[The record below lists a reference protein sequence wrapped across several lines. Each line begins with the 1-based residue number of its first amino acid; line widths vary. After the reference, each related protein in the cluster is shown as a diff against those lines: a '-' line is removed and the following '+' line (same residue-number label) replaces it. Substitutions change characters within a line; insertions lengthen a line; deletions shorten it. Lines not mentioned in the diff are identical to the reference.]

1 MMINDTLAF
10 GEPDTNVSESL
21 LPLSLSHNH
30 SAPPALRLE
39 SRSLVTSATMF
50 AVGVLGN
57 LVAIVVLCISKK
69 EQKETTFYTLVCGM
83 AITDLLGTCFTSPVV
98 IATYVANR
106 WPGGALLCHFF
117 SFSMLFF
124 GSAGMS
130 ILCAMAVERYLA
142 INHAYFYSQ
151 HIDRTMARFALL
163 VTYLIN
169 IVLCIMPSFG
179 FGQHVSHFPGTW
191 CFLDWRAM
199 DRLGAC
205 YSFLYGGVM
214 LVLIAVTVL
223 CNLAVCRSL
232 VGMNQRTGIVRT
244 ELCEQG
250 GSRRRFPRLPSVTS
264 AAEIQMFWLLV
275 FMTIVF
281 LVCSIPLVVSSASYL
296 RTVRAKHTVTG
307 IIFIFIKTHILDIL
321 CLCVSLLQVRIFV
334 NQLYDPAYISAGGK
348 PDYRSDLLAIRFAS
362 FNPILDPWVYIL
374 CRKNLLLKGC
384 EKLKR
389 TVARVKDGRG
399 DNTVWGGGQ
408 HSPPSLNSND
418 TSYAS
423 IRTASYRND
432 VEHRVP
438 IQNNSFTDFA
448 MRQAWEYDTAR
459 VNFHPFS
466 IESTAIPAC
475 EEEVGAES
483 KREVAVKS
491 SPGRSAAPRVRRV
504 DVVTCT
510 FSTPSSCQS
519 VKCL

>member
-1 MMINDTLAF
+1 MMINDTF
-10 GEPDTNVSESL
+10 VFVDTNVSEL
-21 LPLSLSHNH
+21 PPPLSVSHNH
-30 SAPPALRLE
+30 SAFPTLRLE
-39 SRSLVTSATMF
+39 STSLVISATMF

-57 LVAIVVLCISKK
+57 LIAIVVLCTSKK

-98 IATYVANR
+98 IATYVWSR

-151 HIDRTMARFALL
+151 HVDRTTARFALMI
-163 VTYLIN
+163 TYLAS
-169 IVLCIMPSFG
+169 IVLSILPSFG
-179 FGQHVSHFPGTW
+179 FGQHVRHFPGTW
-191 CFLDWRAM
+191 CFLDWRAT
-199 DRLGAC
+199 DLLGAC

-214 LVLIAVTVL
+214 LLLIAVTVL

-250 GSRRRFPRLPSVTS
+250 GSKRCFPRLPSVAS

-281 LVCSIPLVVSSASYL
+281 LICSIPLV
-296 RTVRAKHTVTG
+296 
-307 IIFIFIKTHILDIL
+307 
-321 CLCVSLLQVRIFV
+321 VRIFV
-334 NQLYDPAYISAGGK
+334 NQLYGPAHVAAGGK

-384 EKLKR
+384 GRLKR
-389 TVARVKDGRG
+389 TMSQVKDGR
-399 DNTVWGGGQ
+399 DNTAWEAGQ
-408 HSPPSLNSND
+408 NSPPSVHSND

-423 IRTASYRND
+423 LRTAGYRND
-432 VEHRVP
+432 VEQQLPVR
-438 IQNNSFTDFA
+438 NKSFTDFTVK
-448 MRQAWEYDTAR
+448 QTCDYDTDQ
-459 VNFHPFS
+459 VSFHPFGV
-466 IESTAIPAC
+466 ETCAIR
-475 EEEVGAES
+475 G
-483 KREVAVKS
+483 
-491 SPGRSAAPRVRRV
+491 
-504 DVVTCT
+504 
-510 FSTPSSCQS
+510 
-519 VKCL
+519 

>member
-1 MMINDTLAF
+1 MMINDSIALA
-10 GEPDTNVSESL
+10 TNVSEPPL
-21 LPLSLSHNH
+21 ALSLAHSNH
-30 SAPPALRLE
+30 SAFPALRLE

-57 LVAIVVLCISKK
+57 LIAIVVLCISKK

-98 IATYVANR
+98 IATYVAGR

-163 VTYLIN
+163 SVYLAN
-169 IVLCIMPSFG
+169 TVLCVMPSFG
-179 FGQHVSHFPGTW
+179 FGQHVRHFPGTW
-191 CFLDWRAM
+191 CFLDWRAT
-199 DRLGAC
+199 DPLGAC
-205 YSFLYGGVM
+205 YSFLYGGAM
-214 LVLIAVTVL
+214 LLLIAVTVL

-232 VGMNQRTGIVRT
+232 VGMNQRTGIVRA
-244 ELCEQG
+244 EAGEQG
-250 GSRRRFPRLPSVTS
+250 GTRRRFPRLQSVSS

-281 LVCSIPLVVSSASYL
+281 LVCSIPLVV
-296 RTVRAKHTVTG
+296 
-307 IIFIFIKTHILDIL
+307 
-321 CLCVSLLQVRIFV
+321 RIFV
-334 NQLYDPAYISAGGK
+334 NQIYGPAYISAGGK

-384 EKLKR
+384 GRLKR
-389 TVARVKDGRG
+389 ALTQVKETGG
-399 DNTVWGGGQ
+399 NQIGWVGGQ
-408 HSPPSLNSND
+408 DSPPSFKTND
-418 TSYAS
+418 TSYPS
-423 IRTASYRND
+423 IRRND
-432 VEHRVP
+432 VERRSAAGDAP
-438 IQNNSFTDFA
+438 SFTNFA
-448 MRQAWEYDTAR
+448 MRHAWDYDTAP

-466 IESTAIPAC
+466 VVASAVPGGTD
-475 EEEVGAES
+475 EVGAN
-483 KREVAVKS
+483 VKQQQEDS
-491 SPGRSAAPRVRRV
+491 VKASPGRPTSAHVRRGEM
-504 DVVTCT
+504 VTCT

-519 VKCL
+519 LQCL

>member
-1 MMINDTLAF
+1 MINDTIALDAN
-10 GEPDTNVSESL
+10 GSEPH
-21 LPLSLSHNH
+21 LPLGHNH
-30 SAPPALRLE
+30 SVFPTLRLE
-39 SRSLVTSATMF
+39 SKSLATSATMF
-50 AVGVLGN
+50 GVGVLGN
-57 LVAIVVLCISKK
+57 LIAIVVLCISKK

-163 VTYLIN
+163 AAYLAN

-179 FGQHVSHFPGTW
+179 FGRHVRHFPGTW

-199 DRLGAC
+199 DPLGAC

-214 LVLIAVTVL
+214 LLLIAVTVL
-223 CNLAVCRSL
+223 CNLAVCKSL
-232 VGMNQRTGIVRT
+232 VGMNQRTGIVRA
-244 ELCEQG
+244 EVCDQG
-250 GSRRRFPRLPSVTS
+250 GSRRRFPRLQSVTS

-281 LVCSIPLVVSSASYL
+281 LVCSIPLVV
-296 RTVRAKHTVTG
+296 
-307 IIFIFIKTHILDIL
+307 
-321 CLCVSLLQVRIFV
+321 RIFV
-334 NQLYDPAYISAGGK
+334 NQLYDPAYISAGGN

-384 EKLKR
+384 GRLKR
-389 TVARVKDGRG
+389 AVTRVKESGG
-399 DNTVWGGGQ
+399 DNIGWIGDQ
-408 HSPPSLNSND
+408 DSPPSLNTND

-423 IRTASYRND
+423 LRRKDMEQRAAIGNA
-432 VEHRVP
+432 P
-438 IQNNSFTDFA
+438 SFTDFA
-448 MRQAWEYDTAR
+448 VRHAWDYDIAR

-466 IESTAIPAC
+466 VERTTVQGA
-475 EEEVGAES
+475 EEEAPVDPKQGES
-483 KREVAVKS
+483 SVTA
-491 SPGRSAAPRVRRV
+491 SPAHAPSTHIRR
-504 DVVTCT
+504 DEMVTCT
-510 FSTPSSCQS
+510 FGTPSSCQS
-519 VKCL
+519 LKYL

>member
-1 MMINDTLAF
+1 MINDTLSF
-10 GEPDTNVSESL
+10 GELDVNVSEQ
-21 LPLSLSHNH
+21 LPLSLSRNH
-30 SAPPALRLE
+30 SVFPALQLE
-39 SRSLVTSATMF
+39 SKSLVTSATMF

-57 LVAIVVLCISKK
+57 LIAIVVLCISKR

-163 VTYLIN
+163 VTYLAN

-179 FGQHVSHFPGTW
+179 FGQHVRHYPGTW
-191 CFLDWRAM
+191 CFLNWRAM
-199 DRLGAC
+199 DPLGAC

-214 LVLIAVTVL
+214 LLLIAVTVL
-223 CNLAVCRSL
+223 CNVAVCRSL
-232 VGMNQRTGIVRT
+232 VGMNQRTGIVRADV
-244 ELCEQG
+244 CEQG

-264 AAEIQMFWLLV
+264 AAEIQMFWLLI

-281 LVCSIPLVVSSASYL
+281 LVCSIPLVV
-296 RTVRAKHTVTG
+296 
-307 IIFIFIKTHILDIL
+307 
-321 CLCVSLLQVRIFV
+321 RIFV
-334 NQLYDPAYISAGGK
+334 NQLYDPAVISAGGK
-348 PDYRSDLLAIRFAS
+348 PDYRGDMLAIRFAS

-374 CRKNLLLKGC
+374 CRKNLVVKGC
-384 EKLKR
+384 EKIKR
-389 TVARVKDGRG
+389 TVARVKSGGRDDIG
-399 DNTVWGGGQ
+399 WVGEQ
-408 HSPPSLNSND
+408 HSPPSSNSND

-423 IRTASYRND
+423 LRTASYRND
-432 VEHRVP
+432 VEHRVT
-438 IQNNSFTDFA
+438 IQQQTFTDFA
-448 MRQAWEYDTAR
+448 LRQAWEYDTAR
-459 VNFHPFS
+459 DNFHPFS
-466 IESTAIPAC
+466 VESTAILAC
-475 EEEVGAES
+475 EEEGTAGSKQVGEA
-483 KREVAVKS
+483 KPT
-491 SPGRSAAPRVRRV
+491 PGRSATPAISAHVRKV
-504 DVVTCT
+504 DIVTCT

>member
-1 MMINDTLAF
+1 MINGTHAF
-10 GEPDTNVSESL
+10 GELDTNVSEPL
-21 LPLSLSHNH
+21 PPLSLSHNL
-30 SAPPALRLE
+30 SAFPALRLE
-39 SRSLVTSATMF
+39 SKSLVISATMF

-57 LVAIVVLCISKK
+57 LIAIVVLCISKK

-106 WPGGALLCHFF
+106 WPGGVLLCHFF

-163 VTYLIN
+163 VIYLAN

-179 FGQHVSHFPGTW
+179 FGQHIRHFPGTW
-191 CFLDWRAM
+191 CFLDWRAT
-199 DRLGAC
+199 DPLGAC

-214 LVLIAVTVL
+214 LLLIAVTVL

-250 GSRRRFPRLPSVTS
+250 GSRRRFPRLPLVTS
-264 AAEIQMFWLLV
+264 AAEMQMFWLLIL
-275 FMTIVF
+275 MTIVF
-281 LVCSIPLVVSSASYL
+281 LICSIPLVV
-296 RTVRAKHTVTG
+296 
-307 IIFIFIKTHILDIL
+307 
-321 CLCVSLLQVRIFV
+321 RIFV
-334 NQLYDPAYISAGGK
+334 NQIYDPAYVSAGGR
-348 PDYRSDLLAIRFAS
+348 PDYRSDMLAIRFAS

-384 EKLKR
+384 ERLKR
-389 TVARVKDGRG
+389 TVVRVKDSRSDNIGWVGGR
-399 DNTVWGGGQ
+399 
-408 HSPPSLNSND
+408 HSPPSLNSNA

-423 IRTASYRND
+423 LRTASYRND
-432 VEHRVP
+432 MEHQVS
-438 IQNNSFTDFA
+438 NNNTSFTDFA
-448 MRQAWEYDTAR
+448 MRQGWEYDTAQ
-459 VNFHPFS
+459 VNFHPFGV
-466 IESTAIPAC
+466 ESTATHGC
-475 EEEVGAES
+475 EEELAAGCGLEGSA
-483 KREVAVKS
+483 
-491 SPGRSAAPRVRRV
+491 PGRPATQLLTVHFRKM
-504 DVVTCT
+504 DIVTCT

-519 VKCL
+519 AKCL

>member
-1 MMINDTLAF
+1 MFNDTGF
-10 GEPDTNVSESL
+10 GNLDTNVSLQSL
-21 LPLSLSHNH
+21 YLSHNR
-30 SAPPALRLE
+30 SSFPALRLE
-39 SRSLVTSATMF
+39 YKSLVTSATMF

-57 LVAIVVLCISKK
+57 LIAIVVLCVSKK

-98 IATYVANR
+98 IATYVASR
-106 WPGGALLCHFF
+106 WPGGVLLCHFF

-151 HIDRTMARFALL
+151 YIDRTMARFALL
-163 VTYLIN
+163 VTYLAN

-179 FGQHVSHFPGTW
+179 FGQHVRHFPGTW
-191 CFLDWRAM
+191 CFLDWRAT
-199 DRLGAC
+199 DPLGAC

-244 ELCEQG
+244 EMCDQG
-250 GSRRRFPRLPSVTS
+250 SSRRRFPRLPSVTS
-264 AAEIQMFWLLV
+264 AVEIQMFWLLI

-281 LVCSIPLVVSSASYL
+281 LVCSIPLVV
-296 RTVRAKHTVTG
+296 
-307 IIFIFIKTHILDIL
+307 
-321 CLCVSLLQVRIFV
+321 RIFV
-334 NQLYDPAYISAGGK
+334 NQLYDPDYISAGGK

-384 EKLKR
+384 DKLK
-389 TVARVKDGRG
+389 TAVAKAKG
-399 DNTVWGGGQ
+399 DNGNNIGWMEDQ
-408 HSPPSLNSND
+408 NSPPSLRSNE

-423 IRTASYRND
+423 FRTASYKND
-432 VEHRVP
+432 LGHQLSIKTRC
-438 IQNNSFTDFA
+438 FTDFA
-448 MRQAWEYDTAR
+448 LRQAWEYDTAR
-459 VNFHPFS
+459 ANFHPFS
-466 IESTAIPAC
+466 VETTAIIGC
-475 EEEVGAES
+475 EEETEHS
-483 KREVAVKS
+483 KRDIAEQT
-491 SPGRSAAPRVRRV
+491 SPETGGVTHIRRA
-504 DVVTCT
+504 DTVTCT
-510 FSTPSSCQS
+510 FSTSSSQS
-519 VKCL
+519 VN

>member
-1 MMINDTLAF
+1 MINDTLAF
-10 GEPDTNVSESL
+10 GDLDTNVSAP
-21 LPLSLSHNH
+21 LPPLALSHNQ
-30 SAPPALRLE
+30 SAFPALRLE
-39 SRSLVTSATMF
+39 SKSLVTSATMF

-57 LVAIVVLCISKK
+57 LIAIVVLCISKK

-106 WPGGALLCHFF
+106 WPGGVLLCHFF

-163 VTYLIN
+163 AAYLAN

-179 FGQHVSHFPGTW
+179 FGQHVRHFPGTW
-191 CFLDWRAM
+191 CFLDWRAT
-199 DRLGAC
+199 DSLGAC

-214 LVLIAVTVL
+214 VVLIAVTVL
-223 CNLAVCRSL
+223 CNLAVCKSL
-232 VGMNQRTGIVRT
+232 VGMNQRTS
-244 ELCEQG
+244 CEQR

-264 AAEIQMFWLLV
+264 AAEIQMFWLMI

-281 LVCSIPLVVSSASYL
+281 LVCSIPLV
-296 RTVRAKHTVTG
+296 
-307 IIFIFIKTHILDIL
+307 
-321 CLCVSLLQVRIFV
+321 VRIFV
-334 NQLYDPAYISAGGK
+334 NQLYDPAYISAGGR

-389 TVARVKDGRG
+389 TVSHTKDIRG
-399 DNTVWGGGQ
+399 DNIGSVGGQ
-408 HSPPSLNSND
+408 HSTPSLNSDD

-423 IRTASYRND
+423 LRTASFRND
-432 VEHRVP
+432 VEARVS
-438 IQNNSFTDFA
+438 INHKSFTDFA

-466 IESTAIPAC
+466 VESTAILGCDEDEATGSKQ
-475 EEEVGAES
+475 EVEVKES
-483 KREVAVKS
+483 SR
-491 SPGRSAAPRVRRV
+491 GSATPPLSAHVRKV
-504 DVVTCT
+504 DIVTCT

-519 VKCL
+519 AKCL

>member
-1 MMINDTLAF
+1 MINESVARGHL
-10 GEPDTNVSESL
+10 DTNASELLLS
-21 LPLSLSHNH
+21 LPLSSNQ
-30 SAPPALRLE
+30 SSFPALRLE
-39 SRSLVTSATMF
+39 FRSLVTSATMF

-57 LVAIVVLCISKK
+57 LIAIVVLCVSKK

-163 VTYLIN
+163 VTYLAN

-179 FGQHVSHFPGTW
+179 FGQHVRHFPGTW

-199 DRLGAC
+199 DPLGAC

-232 VGMNQRTGIVRT
+232 VGMNQRTGIVRG
-244 ELCEQG
+244 EVCEQS

-264 AAEIQMFWLLV
+264 AAEIQMFWLLI

-281 LVCSIPLVVSSASYL
+281 LVCSIPLVV
-296 RTVRAKHTVTG
+296 
-307 IIFIFIKTHILDIL
+307 
-321 CLCVSLLQVRIFV
+321 RIFV
-334 NQLYDPAYISAGGK
+334 NQLYGPADISAGVS
-348 PDYRSDLLAIRFAS
+348 PDYRSDMLAIRFAS

-389 TVARVKDGRG
+389 AAAWAKDGRG
-399 DNTVWGGGQ
+399 KNGSWVAGQ
-408 HSPPSLNSND
+408 NSPRSLHSDETSCASL
-418 TSYAS
+418 
-423 IRTASYRND
+423 RTASYRND
-432 VEHRVP
+432 DLQLS
-438 IQNNSFTDFA
+438 INNRSFADFA

-459 VNFHPFS
+459 ANFHPFNV
-466 IESTAIPAC
+466 ESSATIC
-475 EEEVGAES
+475 GEEENKPS
-483 KREVAVKS
+483 RTDKT
-491 SPGRSAAPRVRRV
+491 SPGPSAAAHIRRV
-504 DVVTCT
+504 DIVACS
-510 FSTPSSCQS
+510 FSTPSSS
-519 VKCL
+519 YSTKCI

>member
-1 MMINDTLAF
+1 MINDTLAF
-10 GEPDTNVSESL
+10 GELDTNVSEP
-21 LPLSLSHNH
+21 LPPLALSHNQ
-30 SAPPALRLE
+30 SVSRALLLE
-39 SRSLVTSATMF
+39 SKSLVTSATMF

-57 LVAIVVLCISKK
+57 LIAIVVLCISKK

-106 WPGGALLCHFF
+106 WPGGVLLCHFF

-151 HIDRTMARFALL
+151 YIDRTMARFALL
-163 VTYLIN
+163 ATYLAN

-179 FGQHVSHFPGTW
+179 FGQHVKHFPGTW

-199 DRLGAC
+199 DSLGAC

-214 LVLIAVTVL
+214 VVLIAVTVL

-232 VGMNQRTGIVRT
+232 VGMNQRT
-244 ELCEQG
+244 LCERG
-250 GSRRRFPRLPSVTS
+250 GSRCRFPRLPSVTS
-264 AAEIQMFWLLV
+264 AAEIQMFWLLI

-281 LVCSIPLVVSSASYL
+281 LVCSIPLVV
-296 RTVRAKHTVTG
+296 
-307 IIFIFIKTHILDIL
+307 
-321 CLCVSLLQVRIFV
+321 RIFV
-334 NQLYDPAYISAGGK
+334 NQLYDPSYISAGGK
-348 PDYRSDLLAIRFAS
+348 PDYGSDLLAIRFAS

-384 EKLKR
+384 EKLKS
-389 TVARVKDGRG
+389 TAAHIKDARG
-399 DNTVWGGGQ
+399 DNIDWVEDQ
-408 HSPPSLNSND
+408 HSPPSLNSDD

-423 IRTASYRND
+423 VRTASFRNGMEPL
-432 VEHRVP
+432 VS
-438 IQNNSFTDFA
+438 INNTTFTDFA
-448 MRQAWEYDTAR
+448 MRQAWEYDTAQ

-466 IESTAIPAC
+466 VESTAILGC
-475 EEEVGAES
+475 EEQ
-483 KREVAVKS
+483 
-491 SPGRSAAPRVRRV
+491 AAAG
-504 DVVTCT
+504 
-510 FSTPSSCQS
+510 STQEAASNPLCAR
-519 VKCL
+519 

>member
-1 MMINDTLAF
+1 MINDTLAF
-10 GEPDTNVSESL
+10 GELDTNVSEPL
-21 LPLSLSHNH
+21 PPLSLIQNH
-30 SAPPALRLE
+30 SSFPALRLE
-39 SRSLVTSATMF
+39 SKSLVTSATMF

-57 LVAIVVLCISKK
+57 LIAIVVLCISKK

-83 AITDLLGTCFTSPVV
+83 AITDLVGTCFTSPVV
-98 IATYVANR
+98 IATYVASR

-163 VTYLIN
+163 VTYLAN

-179 FGQHVSHFPGTW
+179 FGQHVRHFPGTW

-199 DRLGAC
+199 DPLGAC

-275 FMTIVF
+275 LMTIVF
-281 LVCSIPLVVSSASYL
+281 LVCSIPLV
-296 RTVRAKHTVTG
+296 
-307 IIFIFIKTHILDIL
+307 
-321 CLCVSLLQVRIFV
+321 VRIFV
-334 NQLYDPAYISAGGK
+334 NQLYDPAYISAGGQ
-348 PDYRSDLLAIRFAS
+348 PDYWSDLMAIRFAS

-389 TVARVKDGRG
+389 VVTRVKEGHE
-399 DNTVWGGGQ
+399 DNIGWVGGQ
-408 HSPPSLNSND
+408 HSPPSLNSED
-418 TSYAS
+418 TSCAS
-423 IRTASYRND
+423 LRTASYRNGM
-432 VEHRVP
+432 ESRVT
-438 IQNNSFTDFA
+438 IKTESFTDFT
-448 MRQAWEYDTAR
+448 MRQAWDYDTAR
-459 VNFHPFS
+459 INFHPFS
-466 IESTAIPAC
+466 IESTAILGC
-475 EEEVGAES
+475 EEEVADS
-483 KREVAVKS
+483 KQEAAAKA
-491 SPGRSAAPRVRRV
+491 SPGHIRRG
-504 DVVTCT
+504 DIVTCT

-519 VKCL
+519 AKCL

>member
-1 MMINDTLAF
+1 ERKEAIELATRLI
-10 GEPDTNVSESL
+10 PSPL
-21 LPLSLSHNH
+21 LSLNQSTF
-30 SAPPALRLE
+30 PALRLE
-39 SRSLVTSATMF
+39 YKSLIISATMF

-57 LVAIVVLCISKK
+57 LIAIVVLCVSKK

-98 IATYVANR
+98 IATYVSSR

-163 VTYLIN
+163 VTYLAN

-179 FGQHVSHFPGTW
+179 FGQHVSQIPGTW

-199 DRLGAC
+199 DPLGAC

-214 LVLIAVTVL
+214 IILIAVTVL
-223 CNLAVCRSL
+223 CNLAVCRTL

-250 GSRRRFPRLPSVTS
+250 CSRRRFPRLPSVTS
-264 AAEIQMFWLLV
+264 AAEIQMFWLMIL
-275 FMTIVF
+275 MTIVF
-281 LVCSIPLVVSSASYL
+281 LVCSIPLVV
-296 RTVRAKHTVTG
+296 
-307 IIFIFIKTHILDIL
+307 
-321 CLCVSLLQVRIFV
+321 RIFV
-334 NQLYDPAYISAGGK
+334 NQLYGPAYISAGMK
-348 PDYRSDLLAIRFAS
+348 PDYRSDLLAVRFAS

-389 TVARVKDGRG
+389 TVNRVRDGGG
-399 DNTVWGGGQ
+399 DNIGWAEGQ
-408 HSPPSLNSND
+408 NSPQSLNSTD

-423 IRTASYRND
+423 IRTPSYRND
-432 VEHRVP
+432 RDHHGP
-438 IQNNSFTDFA
+438 IQNKSFTDFA
-448 MRQAWEYDTAR
+448 LRQAWEYDTAR
-459 VNFHPFS
+459 VSFHPFS
-466 IESTAIPAC
+466 VESTAILGC
-475 EEEVGAES
+475 DDEVEGNS
-483 KREVAVKS
+483 KQEVAKA
-491 SPGRSAAPRVRRV
+491 SPGRSVTPLLPAHIRRM
-504 DVVTCT
+504 DIVTCT
-510 FSTPSSCQS
+510 FSTPSSCES
-519 VKCL
+519 AKCL